1 MCIEPF
7 AISLLTLIR
16 PWTWFPFPHTW
27 GLENWSSCS
36 SGFSKFTQ
44 GQSWLYWWACLS
56 LSFWPPG
63 IPYFLNQIISAFRI
77 ILKKYLL
84 QKTNEMHLSHHRI
97 LHLVLLS
104 GRCVSQGIY
113 STIFSETAAQVTYF
127 YVGTGHLKMTLFL
140 CCSFLNMRHW
150 YWNTEIMVHSLF
162 LIQLSY

>member
-16 PWTWFPFPHTW
+16 PWTWFLFSHTW

-44 GQSWLYWWACLS
+44 GQSWLYRWACLS
-56 LSFWPPG
+56 LRFWPPG
-63 IPYFLNQIISAFRI
+63 IPYFLNQIINAFQIVFKNITENQWSA
-77 ILKKYLL
+77 
-84 QKTNEMHLSHHRI
+84 LSHQKI

-104 GRCVSQGIY
+104 GSSVSQGIY
-113 STIFSETAAQVTYF
+113 LDILSETSAQVTYF
-127 YVGTGHLKMTLFL
+127 YVGTGHRKMTLFL

-150 YWNTEIMVHSLF
+150 YWNTETMVSSLF